1 MKITVL
7 FESKSG
13 AHVVATFYDDETYM
27 VCLNALQKQAKKN
40 GYIVTESVD
49 YDDEPTEIDNL
60 KAELDNLKAELDYF
74 YGGRK

>member
-7 FESKSG
+7 FESKLG

-27 VCLNALQKQAKKN
+27 SCLNALKKQAKKN

-60 KAELDNLKAELDYF
+60 KAELDYF

>member
-27 VCLNALQKQAKKN
+27 ACLNALKKQAKKN

-49 YDDEPTEIDNL
+49 YDDDHKIEI
-60 KAELDNLKAELDYF
+60 DNLKAELDYF